1 MGRATE
7 FIDFINRQTGHYI
20 INLTLEVSTNDGS
33 NDNEGF
39 INTIYISPPG
49 NYDDSTGGIKDKI
62 AGIADGSLT
71 VTQSASTTPRL
82 LNLYLQNHYIFK
94 IITRDFDTNSVMN
107 IVNT

>member
-1 MGRATE
+1 MKY
-7 FIDFINRQTGHYI
+7 FQSYINKKTGHYI
-20 INLTLEVSTNDGS
+20 INLTLEVSTNNDS
-33 NDNEGF
+33 DTNDNEGF

-62 AGIADGSLT
+62 TGVSDGSLT